1 MADPITLPTA
11 LRAGTSWLW
20 TLTLPDYAGWSAV
33 CAFRSAAA
41 HFDVVASADGD
52 TFTFAAAPSVNG
64 AYLPGDYTAFLF
76 AEQYDG
82 DTLTDRVELAS
93 GSVAILPN
101 VALAAAHDSRS
112 TMRRILDA
120 IDAAILNRA
129 TTDQLDLIQIQS
141 GDKNLVKDKS
151 SLLEYRSK
159 IAIEVAREEA
169 GGRGRATNYVARF
182 R

>member
-1 MADPITLPTA
+1 MADPITLPTS

-41 HFDVVASADGD
+41 HFDVIATSVGD
-52 TFTFAAAPSVNG
+52 AFTFTAAPAVNS
-64 AYLPGDYTAFLF
+64 AYTPGDYTAFLF
-76 AEQYDG
+76 VEHYDG

-93 GSVAILPN
+93 SPVAILPN
-101 VALAAAHDSRS
+101 VALAAAHDGRS
-112 TMRRILDA
+112 IMRRILDA

-151 SLLEYRSK
+151 AMLEYRAK
-159 IAIEVAREEA
+159 VAIEVAREEA
-169 GGRGRATNYVARF
+169 AGRGRAINLVTRF